1 MRLRWDRK
9 DEQEREGTSLS
20 NCNITAV
27 AVVILVIKG
36 AAEIVNLGM
45 CSVSKLSSPFQN
57 RLYISQRTN
66 DQLLKLSQ
74 TFQSLEDT
82 GLFQTHFPQP
92 AAPTCC
98 PK

>member
-45 CSVSKLSSPFQN
+45 CSVSKFIFGLN
-57 RLYISQRTN
+57 SQKDSKPN
-66 DQLLKLSQ
+66 
-74 TFQSLEDT
+74 
-82 GLFQTHFPQP
+82 FP
-92 AAPTCC
+92 
-98 PK
+98 